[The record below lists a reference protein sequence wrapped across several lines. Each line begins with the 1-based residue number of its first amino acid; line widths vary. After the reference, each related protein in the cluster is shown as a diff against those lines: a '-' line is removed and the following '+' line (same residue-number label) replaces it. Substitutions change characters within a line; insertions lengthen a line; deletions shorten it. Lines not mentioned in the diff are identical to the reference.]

1 MNLLKTNFIKGLF
14 ILINICFNHIFAQ
27 NISVS
32 LLNNEKISS
41 VFILS
46 NSTSFKIQMDSVYF
60 YSVNTSSI
68 ELECNGDSILV
79 KNNAKRIGNCLKI
92 IIYSDSINGALNL
105 KFENTN
111 LKSRNYDGKIEVY
124 SFHGQLKIHNIVDI
138 EKYVEG
144 VVEMEAGKSNS
155 LEYYKLQSILCRTYA
170 LSNIRKHEHENCNLC
185 DKVHCQAYN
194 GKTSNMKII
203 NAVKS
208 TAGLVIVD
216 DQLNLISAA
225 FHSNCGGQTLNSEEV
240 WSLTAN
246 YLRSVRDTFCI
257 RMPNAF
263 WRKSISFNDWI
274 LYCSN
279 KLNENKTDS
288 NFIKTVSFFNQDSIR
303 VNQLNFRSTY
313 LPLKSIRSD
322 WQLKS
327 TFFSFHK
334 LNDSLIFIGKGYGHG
349 VGLCQEGAMR
359 QARLNYSYRDIIHFY
374 YYGVHIVDLNNLFF
388 FKED

>member
-1 MNLLKTNFIKGLF
+1 MKFLKNNIIIGLF
-14 ILINICFNHIFAQ
+14 LLINILINHALAQ

-32 LLNNEKISS
+32 LLNNDKISS
-41 VFILS
+41 VFIHT
-46 NSTSFKIQMDSVYF
+46 NAAAFKIQMDSVYVNT
-60 YSVNTSSI
+60 VNTSSI
-68 ELECNGDSILV
+68 EIESFGDSILV
-79 KNNAKRIGNCLKI
+79 KSNEKRIRNCKKI
-92 IIYSDSINGALNL
+92 IIYSDSLYGELNL
-105 KFENTN
+105 KFENAN
-111 LKSRNYDGKIEVY
+111 LNSRNYEGKIEVY
-124 SFHGQLKIHNIVDI
+124 SFHGQLKIHNIIDI
-138 EKYVEG
+138 EAYIEG

-170 LSNIRKHEHENCNLC
+170 LSNFRKHENENCNLC

-194 GKTSNMKII
+194 GRTSNKKII

-216 DQLNLISAA
+216 DQMNLISAA
-225 FHSNCGGQTLNSEEV
+225 FHSNCGGQTLNSEDV

-246 YLRSVRDTFCI
+246 YLRSVKDTFCI
-257 RMPNAF
+257 RMPNAK

-274 LYCSN
+274 LYCNDKLQEN
-279 KLNENKTDS
+279 KLDS
-288 NFIKTVSFFNQDSIR
+288 NFIKQVSFFNQDSIR
-303 VNQLNFRSTY
+303 VNQLNYRSNY

-327 TFFSFHK
+327 TFFSFYK
-334 LNDSLIFIGKGYGHG
+334 LNDSLVFIGKGYGHG

-374 YYGVHIVDLNNLFF
+374 YYGVHIVDLNTLFF